1 MRNEFGLYLSFRMFY
16 KLFFQFV
23 YLHPVHCHFDGIV
36 VGVRR
41 FHPCGANLHVNEQE
55 IGCAKY
61 VYYLSFAP
69 FIVQLYGY
77 FALCLVRFCEII
89 AFFLSAYSE
98 ILYIFVLKSHHQSFM
113 ERLQATF
120 DKLLRETTSTF
131 HRYMYDRI
139 DWQARVVGLLG
150 PRGVGKTTMVL
161 QYIKENLPRKETLYV
176 VAEDL
181 YFSTHTLVDLADAF
195 ARIGG
200 KYLFI
205 DEIHKYKGW
214 SRELKLIYDYHS
226 ELHVFFTGS
235 SVLDISKGV
244 ADLSRRVLTFEMQGL
259 SYREYLELFH
269 QIELPIYN
277 IHQILAQEVVL
288 PRGFLP
294 LQHFTDYLKR
304 GFYPFRDDNIERYI
318 MQMVNTTLEVDI
330 AQYADLTPATIRKL
344 KRLLA
349 FIAQAAPF
357 KPNFTQLGGQ
367 LEVSRN
373 NIADLCAWLEK
384 AGLIG
389 QLRDSTGGIQGL
401 GRVDKVYLDNPTLI
415 YVLGKENTE
424 IGTIRETFFFNQM
437 RVAHDIASSLVSDFL
452 VTDRYTFEVGGK
464 KKKQKQIQNVEQGYV
479 VKDDI
484 ETGYGNIVPLWQ
496 FGLTY

>member
-1 MRNEFGLYLSFRMFY
+1 ME
-16 KLFFQFV
+16 KLQV
-23 YLHPVHCHFDGIV
+23 
-36 VGVRR
+36 
-41 FHPCGANLHVNEQE
+41 
-55 IGCAKY
+55 
-61 VYYLSFAP
+61 
-69 FIVQLYGY
+69 
-77 FALCLVRFCEII
+77 
-89 AFFLSAYSE
+89 
-98 ILYIFVLKSHHQSFM
+98 
-113 ERLQATF
+113 TF

-139 DWQARVVGLLG
+139 EWKERIVGLLG

-176 VAEDL
+176 IAEDL
-181 YFSTHTLVDLADAF
+181 YFSSHTLIDLADAF
-195 ARIGG
+195 AKVGG

-244 ADLSRRVLTFEMQGL
+244 SDLSRRVLTYEMQGL
-259 SYREYLELFH
+259 SYREYLQLFH
-269 QIELPIYN
+269 DITLPIYN
-277 IHQILAQEVVL
+277 LQQILAQEVSL
-288 PRGFLP
+288 PKGFLP
-294 LQHFTDYLKR
+294 LQHFSDYLQR
-304 GFYPFRDDNIERYI
+304 GYYPFGDNNLELYL
-318 MQMVNTTLEVDI
+318 MQVVNTALEVDI
-330 AQYADLTPATIRKL
+330 ALFANLTPSTVRKL

-349 FIAQAAPF
+349 IIAQAAPF
-357 KPNFTQLGGQ
+357 KPNFTQIGGQ

-373 NIADLCAWLEK
+373 SISDLCVWLEK

-389 QLRDSTGGIQGL
+389 QLRDSTGGIHGL
-401 GRVDKVYLDNPTLI
+401 GKVDKVFLDNPTLI
-415 YVLGKENTE
+415 YVLGSENIE

-437 RVAHDIASSLVSDFL
+437 RVNHAITSSPVSDFL
-452 VTDRYTFEVGGK
+452 VSGEYTFEVGGK
-464 KKKQKQIQNVEQGYV
+464 KKKQKQIQDIAQSYV

-484 ETGYGNIVPLWQ
+484 ETGYGNIIPLWQ

>member
-1 MRNEFGLYLSFRMFY
+1 
-16 KLFFQFV
+16 
-23 YLHPVHCHFDGIV
+23 
-36 VGVRR
+36 
-41 FHPCGANLHVNEQE
+41 
-55 IGCAKY
+55 
-61 VYYLSFAP
+61 
-69 FIVQLYGY
+69 
-77 FALCLVRFCEII
+77 
-89 AFFLSAYSE
+89 
-98 ILYIFVLKSHHQSFM
+98 M

-139 DWQARVVGLLG
+139 DWNTRIVGLLG

-161 QYIKENLPRKETLYV
+161 QYIKENLPRKESLYV

-181 YFSTHTLVDLADAF
+181 YFANHTLVDLADTF
-195 ARIGG
+195 ARTGG
-200 KYLFI
+200 KYLII

-235 SVLDISKGV
+235 SILDIYKGIS
-244 ADLSRRVLTFEMQGL
+244 DLSRRVLTYEMQGL
-259 SYREYLELFH
+259 SYREYLSLFH
-269 QIELPIYN
+269 QIELPVYSIQ
-277 IHQILAQEVVL
+277 QILNQEVEL
-288 PRGFLP
+288 PQGFLP
-294 LQHFTDYLKR
+294 LQHFSDYLQR
-304 GFYPFRDDNIERYI
+304 GYYPFRDNNFERYI
-318 MQMVNTTLEVDI
+318 MNVVNTTLEVDI

-349 FIAQAAPF
+349 IIAQAAPF
-357 KPNFTQLGGQ
+357 KPNFTQIGGQ

-401 GRVDKVYLDNPTLI
+401 GKVDKVYLDNATLI
-415 YVLGKENTE
+415 YVLGNKNTE
-424 IGTIRETFFFNQM
+424 IGTIRETFFYNQM
-437 RVAHDIASSLVSDFL
+437 RVITNVISSRISDFEI
-452 VTDRYTFEVGGK
+452 DGKTFEVGGR
-464 KKKQKQIQNVEQGYV
+464 KKKQKQIQNAEQGYV

-484 ETGYGNIVPLWQ
+484 ETGYGNIIPLWQ

>member
-1 MRNEFGLYLSFRMFY
+1 
-16 KLFFQFV
+16 
-23 YLHPVHCHFDGIV
+23 
-36 VGVRR
+36 
-41 FHPCGANLHVNEQE
+41 
-55 IGCAKY
+55 
-61 VYYLSFAP
+61 
-69 FIVQLYGY
+69 
-77 FALCLVRFCEII
+77 
-89 AFFLSAYSE
+89 
-98 ILYIFVLKSHHQSFM
+98 M

-131 HRYMYDRI
+131 HRYMYDRV
-139 DWQARVVGLLG
+139 DRRARGIRKKG

-161 QYIKENLPRKETLYV
+161 QYIKENLPRMETLYV

-195 ARIGG
+195 ARTGG

-226 ELHVFFTGS
+226 ELRVFFTGS

-269 QIELPIYN
+269 QIKLPIYN

-288 PRGFLP
+288 PQGFLP

-304 GFYPFRDDNIERYI
+304 GYYPFRDDNIERYI

-349 FIAQAAPF
+349 IIAQAAPF

-415 YVLGKENTE
+415 YVLGKEKTE
-424 IGTIRETFFFNQM
+424 IGTIRETFFFNQI
-437 RVAHDIASSLVSDFL
+437 RVAHDIISSPVSDFL

>member
-1 MRNEFGLYLSFRMFY
+1 
-16 KLFFQFV
+16 
-23 YLHPVHCHFDGIV
+23 
-36 VGVRR
+36 
-41 FHPCGANLHVNEQE
+41 
-55 IGCAKY
+55 
-61 VYYLSFAP
+61 
-69 FIVQLYGY
+69 
-77 FALCLVRFCEII
+77 
-89 AFFLSAYSE
+89 
-98 ILYIFVLKSHHQSFM
+98 M

-139 DWQARVVGLLG
+139 DWNARIVGLLG

-161 QYIKENLPRKETLYV
+161 QYIKENLSRKDSLYV

-181 YFSTHTLVDLADAF
+181 YFASHTLVDLADAF
-195 ARIGG
+195 ARTGG
-200 KYLFI
+200 KYLII

-226 ELHVFFTGS
+226 ELHVLFTGS
-235 SVLDISKGV
+235 SILDIYKGV
-244 ADLSRRVLTFEMQGL
+244 SDLSRRVLTYEMQGL
-259 SYREYLELFH
+259 SYREYLSLFH
-269 QIELPIYN
+269 QIELPVYSLQ
-277 IHQILAQEVVL
+277 QILNHEVEL
-288 PRGFLP
+288 TQGFLP
-294 LQHFTDYLKR
+294 LQHFSDYLKR
-304 GFYPFRDDNIERYI
+304 GYYPFRDNNFERYI
-318 MQMVNTTLEVDI
+318 TNVVNTTLEVDI

-349 FIAQAAPF
+349 IIAQAAPF
-357 KPNFTQLGGQ
+357 KPNFTQIGGQ

-401 GRVDKVYLDNPTLI
+401 GKVDKVYLDNATLI
-415 YVLGKENTE
+415 YILGNENTE
-424 IGTIRETFFFNQM
+424 IGTIRETFFYNQM
-437 RVAHDIASSLVSDFL
+437 RVMTDVISSHISDFEI
-452 VTDRYTFEVGGK
+452 DGKTFEVGGK
-464 KKKQKQIQNVEQGYV
+464 KKKQKQIQNAEQGYV

-484 ETGYGNIVPLWQ
+484 ETGYGNIIPLWQ

>member
-1 MRNEFGLYLSFRMFY
+1 
-16 KLFFQFV
+16 
-23 YLHPVHCHFDGIV
+23 
-36 VGVRR
+36 
-41 FHPCGANLHVNEQE
+41 
-55 IGCAKY
+55 
-61 VYYLSFAP
+61 
-69 FIVQLYGY
+69 
-77 FALCLVRFCEII
+77 
-89 AFFLSAYSE
+89 
-98 ILYIFVLKSHHQSFM
+98 M

-131 HRYMYDRI
+131 HRYIYDRI
-139 DWQARVVGLLG
+139 DWNTRIVGLLG

-161 QYIKENLPRKETLYV
+161 QYIKENLPRKESLYV

-181 YFSTHTLVDLADAF
+181 YFANHTLVDLADAF
-195 ARIGG
+195 ARTGG
-200 KYLFI
+200 KNLII

-235 SVLDISKGV
+235 SILDIYKGV
-244 ADLSRRVLTFEMQGL
+244 SDLSRRVLTYEMQGL
-259 SYREYLELFH
+259 SYREYLSLFH
-269 QIELPIYN
+269 QIELPVYSLQ
-277 IHQILAQEVVL
+277 QILNQEVEL
-288 PRGFLP
+288 PQGFLP
-294 LQHFTDYLKR
+294 LQHFSDYLQR
-304 GFYPFRDDNIERYI
+304 GHYPFRDNNFERYI
-318 MQMVNTTLEVDI
+318 MNVVNTTLEVDI

-349 FIAQAAPF
+349 IIAQAAPF
-357 KPNFTQLGGQ
+357 KPNFTQIGGQ

-401 GRVDKVYLDNPTLI
+401 GKVDKVYLDNATLI
-415 YVLGKENTE
+415 YVLGNKNTE
-424 IGTIRETFFFNQM
+424 IGTIRETFFYNQM
-437 RVAHDIASSLVSDFL
+437 RVMTDVISSRISDFEI
-452 VTDRYTFEVGGK
+452 DGKTFEVGGK
-464 KKKQKQIQNVEQGYV
+464 KKKQKQIQNAEQGYV

-484 ETGYGNIVPLWQ
+484 ETGYGNIIPLWQ

>member
-1 MRNEFGLYLSFRMFY
+1 
-16 KLFFQFV
+16 
-23 YLHPVHCHFDGIV
+23 
-36 VGVRR
+36 
-41 FHPCGANLHVNEQE
+41 
-55 IGCAKY
+55 
-61 VYYLSFAP
+61 
-69 FIVQLYGY
+69 
-77 FALCLVRFCEII
+77 
-89 AFFLSAYSE
+89 
-98 ILYIFVLKSHHQSFM
+98 M

-131 HRYMYDRI
+131 HSYMYDRI
-139 DWQARVVGLLG
+139 DWNTRIVGLLG

-161 QYIKENLPRKETLYV
+161 QYIKENLPRKESLYV

-181 YFSTHTLVDLADAF
+181 YFANHTLVDLADTF
-195 ARIGG
+195 ARTGG
-200 KYLFI
+200 KYLII

-235 SVLDISKGV
+235 SILDIYKGV
-244 ADLSRRVLTFEMQGL
+244 SDLSRRVLTYEMQGL
-259 SYREYLELFH
+259 SYREYLSLFH
-269 QIELPIYN
+269 QIELPVYSLQ
-277 IHQILAQEVVL
+277 QILNQEVEL
-288 PRGFLP
+288 PQGFLP
-294 LQHFTDYLKR
+294 LQHFSDYLQR
-304 GFYPFRDDNIERYI
+304 GYYPFRDNNFERYI
-318 MQMVNTTLEVDI
+318 MNVVNTTLEVDI

-349 FIAQAAPF
+349 IIAQAAPF
-357 KPNFTQLGGQ
+357 KPNFTQIGGQ

-401 GRVDKVYLDNPTLI
+401 GKVDKVYLDNATLI
-415 YVLGKENTE
+415 YVLGNKSTE
-424 IGTIRETFFFNQM
+424 IGTIRETFFYNQM
-437 RVAHDIASSLVSDFL
+437 RVITNVISSRISDFEI
-452 VTDRYTFEVGGK
+452 DGKTFEVGGRG
-464 KKKQKQIQNVEQGYV
+464 KKQKQIQNAEQGYV

-484 ETGYGNIVPLWQ
+484 ETGYGNIIPLWQ

>member
-1 MRNEFGLYLSFRMFY
+1 
-16 KLFFQFV
+16 
-23 YLHPVHCHFDGIV
+23 
-36 VGVRR
+36 
-41 FHPCGANLHVNEQE
+41 
-55 IGCAKY
+55 
-61 VYYLSFAP
+61 
-69 FIVQLYGY
+69 
-77 FALCLVRFCEII
+77 
-89 AFFLSAYSE
+89 
-98 ILYIFVLKSHHQSFM
+98 M

-139 DWQARVVGLLG
+139 DWNTRIVGLLG

-161 QYIKENLPRKETLYV
+161 QYIKENLPRKESLYV

-181 YFSTHTLVDLADAF
+181 YFANHTLVDLADTF
-195 ARIGG
+195 ARTGG
-200 KYLFI
+200 KYIII
-205 DEIHKYKGW
+205 DEIHKYKEW

-235 SVLDISKGV
+235 SILDIYKGIS
-244 ADLSRRVLTFEMQGL
+244 DLSRRVLTYEMQGL
-259 SYREYLELFH
+259 SYREYLSLFH
-269 QIELPIYN
+269 QIELPVYSLQ
-277 IHQILAQEVVL
+277 QILNQEVEL
-288 PRGFLP
+288 PQGFLP
-294 LQHFTDYLKR
+294 LQHFSDYLQR
-304 GFYPFRDDNIERYI
+304 GYYPFRDNNFERYI
-318 MQMVNTTLEVDI
+318 MNVVNTTLEVDI

-349 FIAQAAPF
+349 IIAQAAPF
-357 KPNFTQLGGQ
+357 KPNFTQIGGQ

-401 GRVDKVYLDNPTLI
+401 GKVDKVYLDNATLI
-415 YVLGKENTE
+415 YVLGNKNTE
-424 IGTIRETFFFNQM
+424 IGTIRETFFYNQM
-437 RVAHDIASSLVSDFL
+437 RVITNVISSRISDFEI
-452 VTDRYTFEVGGK
+452 DGKTFEVGGR
-464 KKKQKQIQNVEQGYV
+464 KKKQKQIQNAEQGYV

-484 ETGYGNIVPLWQ
+484 ETGYGNIIPLWQ

>member
-1 MRNEFGLYLSFRMFY
+1 
-16 KLFFQFV
+16 
-23 YLHPVHCHFDGIV
+23 
-36 VGVRR
+36 
-41 FHPCGANLHVNEQE
+41 
-55 IGCAKY
+55 
-61 VYYLSFAP
+61 
-69 FIVQLYGY
+69 
-77 FALCLVRFCEII
+77 
-89 AFFLSAYSE
+89 
-98 ILYIFVLKSHHQSFM
+98 M

-139 DWQARVVGLLG
+139 DWNTRIVGLLG

-161 QYIKENLPRKETLYV
+161 QYIKENLPRKESLYV

-181 YFSTHTLVDLADAF
+181 YFANHTLVDLADAF
-195 ARIGG
+195 ARTGG
-200 KYLFI
+200 KYLII

-235 SVLDISKGV
+235 SILDIYKGV
-244 ADLSRRVLTFEMQGL
+244 SDLSRRVLTYEMQGL
-259 SYREYLELFH
+259 SYREYLSLFH
-269 QIELPIYN
+269 QIELPVYSLQ
-277 IHQILAQEVVL
+277 QILNQEVEL
-288 PRGFLP
+288 PQGFLP
-294 LQHFTDYLKR
+294 LQHFSDYLQR
-304 GFYPFRDDNIERYI
+304 GYYPFRDNNFERYI
-318 MQMVNTTLEVDI
+318 MNVVNTTLEVDI

-349 FIAQAAPF
+349 IIAQAAPF
-357 KPNFTQLGGQ
+357 KPNFTQIGGQ

-373 NIADLCAWLEK
+373 SIADLCAWLEK

-401 GRVDKVYLDNPTLI
+401 GKVDKVYLDNATLI
-415 YVLGKENTE
+415 YVLGNKNTE
-424 IGTIRETFFFNQM
+424 IGTIRETFFYNQM
-437 RVAHDIASSLVSDFL
+437 RVMTDVISSRISDFEI
-452 VTDRYTFEVGGK
+452 DGKTFEVGGK
-464 KKKQKQIQNVEQGYV
+464 KKKQKQIQNAEQGYV

-484 ETGYGNIVPLWQ
+484 ETGYGNIIPLWQ